1 MAQLGEGER
10 GTAGNPGRHSFCSL
24 TLDSSPMG
32 IKPSRKIK
40 HKNKSCLSFIYGGT
54 LGCGLGV
61 HKPSLFGDSVST
73 LMLMLWSIT
82 QTIDAG
88 GPMASSLTHDV
99 SPGLNPVTL
108 SESITHFS
116 QGIYLDSLYI
126 PDSICAPK
134 CYAVI
139 FTDITGSI
147 MGPLF
152 SCVLGVAFDL
162 SILQG
167 QFCLLFLPT
176 LEQLVDLLTT
186 MFFIHPS

>member
-1 MAQLGEGER
+1 
-10 GTAGNPGRHSFCSL
+10 
-24 TLDSSPMG
+24 MG

-73 LMLMLWSIT
+73 LMLMLQDNRCQW
-82 QTIDAG
+82 
-88 GPMASSLTHDV
+88 PMASSLTHDV
-99 SPGLNPVTL
+99 SPGLNLVTL
-108 SESITHFS
+108 SESITHFCL
-116 QGIYLDSLYI
+116 GIYLDSLYV

-139 FTDITGSI
+139 FTVITGSI
-147 MGPLF
+147 MGPLL
-152 SCVLGVAFDL
+152 SCVLGDAFDL
-162 SILQG
+162 SILQRH
-167 QFCLLFLPT
+167 FCILFLPT

-186 MFFIHPS
+186 MFLINPS